1 MPGPERRDEAIC
13 VRFLPLTPSLT
24 NNTYIHTHTILK
36 QASTYITGHAASSSS
51 AVPSTFIPAPSYTT
65 SSSSKPCTS
74 SRESSSPAPA
84 FFSTVTAFPC
94 QMIVGKALKILLGL
108 VTGSDAQAVQLEVET
123 LRATLLRVDPSD
135 GTFKIRKWIE
145 AIWAASA
152 STSRCSR
159 TTTSTTSISC
169 SELFE
174 A

>member
-1 MPGPERRDEAIC
+1 
-13 VRFLPLTPSLT
+13 
-24 NNTYIHTHTILK
+24 
-36 QASTYITGHAASSSS
+36 
-51 AVPSTFIPAPSYTT
+51 
-65 SSSSKPCTS
+65 
-74 SRESSSPAPA
+74 
-84 FFSTVTAFPC
+84 
-94 QMIVGKALKILLGL
+94 MIVGKALKILLGL